1 MKLRLFA
8 CALLLAPGLAAA
20 DAAFSLPPLP
30 YAPEALEPYVDTE
43 TMNIH
48 YGRHHKAYVDNLNA
62 QVENFPAL
70 AGMDLEQMQRRIS
83 EFNVAVRNNG
93 GGHYNHSLF
102 WQVMAPAGK
111 GGAPSPALAAAIER
125 RFGSLDAMKAEMNK
139 AGAGQFGSGWAWLIV
154 GADGDLAVTAT
165 ANQDNPLM
173 DVVPVRGTPVLAVD
187 VWEHAYYLKYQNRR
201 AAYLDAWWNVV
212 NWTEVSRRYEAA
224 VAKQE
229 SPAPKSAACRAC
241 GGA

>member
-1 MKLRLFA
+1 MKLRLLA

-48 YGRHHKAYVDNLNA
+48 HGRHHKAYVDNLNA
-62 QVENFPAL
+62 QVANFPAL

-125 RFGSLDAMKAEMNK
+125 RFGSLDSMKAEMNK
-139 AGAGQFGSGWAWLIV
+139 AATGQFGSGWAWLIV
-154 GADGDLAVTAT
+154 GADGELAVTAT

-212 NWTEVSRRYEAA
+212 NWAEVSRRYEAA

-241 GGA
+241 GDA